1 MTAKA
6 RASTLARLARL
17 EAAVAARPR
26 PGSQHVI
33 PAVHAEVLQYQAA
46 EHATLPSAR
55 ALHRAFAACCD
66 AFPDGRDANLA
77 DPAVASLIPAVR
89 AELVIFLW
97 AHLGTDR
104 GYWSRSTAWMHLT
117 QAGIPNPYHGVRERG
132 PTAEEWCAGLSPVEV
147 LFEAAACLLGAAI
160 RVDHWREMRDS
171 TDEAVREAVRLP
183 AEEEAVLLAEV
194 GA

>member
-33 PAVHAEVLQYQAA
+33 PAVHAEVLQYLAA

-77 DPAVASLIPAVR
+77 DPAVASLIPAVC
-89 AELVIFLW
+89 AELVSFLR

-104 GYWSRSTAWMHLT
+104 GDWNRSTAWMHLT

-132 PTAEEWCAGLSPVEV
+132 PTAEQWCAGLSSVEV
-147 LFEAAACLLGAAI
+147 LFEASACLLRARI
-160 RVDHWREMRDS
+160 RLDRWRDTRES
-171 TDEAVREAVRLP
+171 TNDAVREAVRLP

>member
-17 EAAVAARPR
+17 EAAVAARPQ
-26 PGSQHVI
+26 PGSQRLV
-33 PAVHAEVLQYQAA
+33 PALHAEGLQYLAA

-89 AELVIFLW
+89 AELVIFLR

-104 GYWSRSTAWMHLT
+104 GDWNRSTAWMHLT

-132 PTAEEWCAGLSPVEV
+132 PTAEQWCAGLSSVEV
-147 LFEAAACLLGAAI
+147 LFEASACLLRARI
-160 RVDHWREMRDS
+160 RLDRWRDTRES
-171 TDEAVREAVRLP
+171 TNDAVREAVRLP

>member
-33 PAVHAEVLQYQAA
+33 PAVHAEVLQYLAA

-89 AELVIFLW
+89 AELVIFLR

-104 GYWSRSTAWMHLT
+104 GDWNRSTAWMHLT

-132 PTAEEWCAGLSPVEV
+132 PTAEQWCAGLSSVEV
-147 LFEAAACLLGAAI
+147 LFEASACLLRARI
-160 RVDHWREMRDS
+160 RLDRWRDTRES
-171 TDEAVREAVRLP
+171 TNDAVREAVRLP